1 VLTWFTFG
9 SFSIFSI
16 CSDLAFDNK
25 EADLLIIFVSNI
37 FFSILSDKSC
47 LLLISLD
54 PSLIDITD

>member
-1 VLTWFTFG
+1 VFTWFTFG
-9 SFSIFSI
+9 LFSIFSI

-54 PSLIDITD
+54 PSLIDMTD